1 MSTTGNN
8 PYQSPQSN
16 VQPAAPTYS
25 NEFIDGG
32 RSLPAGNGTSW
43 IGGGWRLFTQAPG
56 IWILNIIL
64 LFVLSMVLAFIPF
77 LGSLLSNLLM
87 PVVIGGLMLGCR
99 ALEGG
104 EQLKV
109 EHLFAGFKAHAG
121 PLMLVGGLML
131 AASIVIFIIAMIPV
145 FILLGGSFLEA
156 MSGEGNALANLIG
169 QYGFTMIMLLLLIMM
184 ALFIP
189 LSMAYWFAPALVVF
203 HGMDAIAAMK
213 QSFRGCLRNIVPF
226 LIYGIILFLLAIVAI
241 IPIGLGF
248 LVLVPMIYGSMY
260 VAYKDIYAN

>member
-8 PYQSPQSN
+8 PYQAPQSS
-16 VQPAAPTYS
+16 VQPATTTYS
-25 NEFIDGG
+25 NEYIDGG
-32 RSLPAGNGTSW
+32 RSVPAGNGTSW
-43 IGGGWRLFTQAPG
+43 IGGGWNMFTRAPG

-87 PVVIGGLMLGCR
+87 PVIIGGLMLGCR
-99 ALEGG
+99 TIESG
-104 EQLKV
+104 ESLKV
-109 EHLFAGFKAHAG
+109 EHLFAGFKNHAG
-121 PLMLVGGLML
+121 PLMIVGGVML
-131 AASIVIFIIAMIPV
+131 AASIVIAIIALVPV
-145 FILLGGSFLEA
+145 FIILGGSFLEA
-156 MSGEGNALANLIG
+156 MSGEGNALANLIA
-169 QYGFTMIMLLLLIMM
+169 QYGFTMIMLLLLIML

-189 LSMAYWFAPALVVF
+189 LTMAYWFAPALVVF
-203 HGMDAIAAMK
+203 HDMDAIAAMK

-226 LIYGIILFLLAIVAI
+226 LIYGIVIFLLAIVAI

-260 VAYKDIYAN
+260 AAYKDIYQK